1 MKSKYNKQHGFTLVE
16 MAIIVVLAGILLA
29 AGVMAGR
36 GMISRAQTQDVL
48 KIIGDLQGA
57 ATSFK
62 QRYGYLPGDWIFVA
76 NQLPNVLAAQTG
88 NGDGLINGTL
98 TLTGFAPAAAS
109 EIDYAPLDLYAAG
122 LIGKM
127 GTTNLQRI
135 QSQFGGVHM
144 AQASIAQNTSA
155 AYILANPAV
164 KNVIVF
170 FNLPCDVILEVD
182 RAIDDGNDQTGRAQG
197 NVACTAGG
205 SALRYIVPL

>member
-1 MKSKYNKQHGFTLVE
+1 MKSNYNKQHGFTLVE

-57 ATSFK
+57 TVSFK
-62 QRYGYLPGDWIFVA
+62 QRYGYLPGDWFFAA
-76 NQLPNVLAAQTG
+76 NQLPGVVAG
-88 NGDGLINGTL
+88 GDGDGLIDGTMVAA
-98 TLTGFAPAAAS
+98 TGAATAAT
-109 EIDYAPLDLYAAG
+109 EVQDAPLHLYAAG

-127 GTTNLQRI
+127 GTNAVLRI

-144 AQASIAQNTSA
+144 AEASAANTSA
-155 AYILANPAV
+155 AYIAANPSIR
-164 KNVIVF
+164 NVIVF

-182 RAIDDGNDQTGRAQG
+182 RALDDGNDQTGRARG
-197 NVACTAGG
+197 SAACTAGG
-205 SALRYIVPL
+205 STARYFVPL

>member
-1 MKSKYNKQHGFTLVE
+1 MKSNYNKQHGFTLVE

-88 NGDGLINGTL
+88 NGDGLITGTL
-98 TLTGFAPAAAS
+98 PATGLAPPNS

-144 AQASIAQNTSA
+144 AQANINANTSA

-197 NVACTAGG
+197 SAVCTAGG
-205 SALRYIVPL
+205 STPRYFVPL